1 MATTVSNATIMARAW
16 LDGTSDYQLRIP
28 DVTQAGVHKT
38 AEALLDPLNGEY
50 LNQFGNYLIN
60 RLAYTNVHGKVFNNP
75 LGEFMGEKV
84 VYGSSIQNVAFE
96 WLKAHSYRDDSET
109 LLKMAR
115 PKGVNWFISQNRR
128 DRYDVSITIP
138 ELRTAVANEGGLN
151 QLETKIIDLPSNAAQ
166 YDRYHVMRNLFSLF
180 ESTWG
185 MPKTK
190 VDKPVDNATALAF
203 LTKVQAD
210 AEMFKFPSAMHNAIS
225 FANIPSYANKDEL
238 ILITTPDVY
247 AAIKVLAYAGMYNRD
262 EAWLAKPVIVDYL
275 PIPNAVAI
283 LTTREVFDCHEMIFQ
298 MEQFRNP
305 ENLSIKYFLHDWG
318 IYALNPYTPIK
329 LYLTTDTPADNVVT
343 ETPTSFKITVPSETI
358 SLGEEMQIT
367 TKLDGTVTAS
377 IPTIGVGEIAMLP
390 SAATFGISLI
400 KSDADSSSALN
411 RYTYIDGYSV
421 LHVQPDGLAK
431 GDKIV
436 ITGRSTYINP
446 TGATP
451 TNLTSSVT
459 ITIA

>member
-1 MATTVSNATIMARAW
+1 MADTVSNATIMARAW
-16 LDGTSDYQLRIP
+16 LDGTSDYQQRIP
-28 DVTQAGVHKT
+28 DVTQAGIHRT

-60 RLAYTNVHGKVFNNP
+60 RLAYTNVHGKIFNNP
-75 LGEFMGEKV
+75 LGKFMGEKV

-96 WLKAHSYRDDSET
+96 WLKAHSYKDDSET

-138 ELRTAVANEGGLN
+138 ELRTAVANEGGLS

-166 YDRYHVMRNLFSLF
+166 YDRYHVMRNLFALF

-190 VDKPVDNATALAF
+190 VDKPVDNASALAF

-210 AEMFKFPSAMHNAIS
+210 AELFRFPSAMHNAIS

-238 ILITTPDVY
+238 VLITTPEVY

-262 EAWLAKPVIVDYL
+262 EAWLAEPVIVDYL

-283 LTTREVFDCHEMIFQ
+283 LTTRDVFDCHEMIFQ

-329 LYLTTDTPADNVVT
+329 LYLTTDTPADNVVS
-343 ETPTSFKITVPSETI
+343 ETPHTFSLTAPTKNI
-358 SLGEEMQIT
+358 SLGQEVQLT
-367 TKLDGTVTAS
+367 TKLNGNVVASTPSIGT
-377 IPTIGVGEIAMLP
+377 GEIGLLP
-390 SAATFGISLI
+390 TAATFGITLT
-400 KSDADSSSALN
+400 KAEGDTNSALN
-411 RYTYIDGYSV
+411 RYTYVDGYGV

-431 GDKIV
+431 GAQV
-436 ITGRSTYINP
+436 VVTARSTYINP
-446 TGATP
+446 TGPTP
-451 TNLTSSVT
+451 TNLAST
-459 ITIA
+459 ITFTIA